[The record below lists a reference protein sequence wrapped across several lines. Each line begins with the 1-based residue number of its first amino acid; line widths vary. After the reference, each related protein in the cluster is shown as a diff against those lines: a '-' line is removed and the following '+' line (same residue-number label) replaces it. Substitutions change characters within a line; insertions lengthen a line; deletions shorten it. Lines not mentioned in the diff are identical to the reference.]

1 MQVMDPTTGE
11 LCQVTN
17 NGGGGGGQ
25 GTINYEELQNKP
37 SINDVPLVGDL
48 TTEDL
53 EIDYHDIKNKPT
65 INNIPLDGNV
75 TTEDLEI
82 SVQATYTPEG
92 TISQPIV
99 RMEDSS
105 KVGIKSI
112 IDIGTLP
119 KFVVK
124 NGVLSLDSGELP
136 TSSEDIEVV
145 MEPGVITVSRPEFIG
160 TQTTII
166 STPEED

>member
-17 NGGGGGGQ
+17 NGGGSGGQ

-65 INNIPLDGNV
+65 INNILLEGNI

-92 TISQPIV
+92 IISQPTAVI
-99 RMEDSS
+99 EDSVS
-105 KVGIKSI
+105 TNINGIADVGS
-112 IDIGTLP
+112 LP
-119 KFVVK
+119 TMKIK
-124 NGVLSLDSGELP
+124 NGVLSFDMGTLP
-136 TSSEDIEVV
+136 TKTEDIEVIID
-145 MEPGVITVSRPEFIG
+145 PGNINISKPIFTGVQSTIT
-160 TQTTII
+160 
-166 STPEED
+166 STALEE

>member
-65 INNIPLDGNV
+65 IINV
-75 TTEDLEI
+75 
-82 SVQATYTPEG
+82 A
-92 TISQPIV
+92 
-99 RMEDSS
+99 
-105 KVGIKSI
+105 
-112 IDIGTLP
+112 
-119 KFVVK
+119 
-124 NGVLSLDSGELP
+124 
-136 TSSEDIEVV
+136 
-145 MEPGVITVSRPEFIG
+145 ITVDDAAKTLFITSPVTNG
-160 TQTTII
+160 DGV
-166 STPEED
+166 SY